1 MDTGDPAAA
10 RQLLDAVDRMMAR
23 HLPRE
28 EVRRRDAAADP
39 PIHLLPLWGQ
49 MGLLGLAVPERY
61 GGAAEGAGDWTLL
74 SLIQER
80 LGWHGFMAAALFNRA
95 VCFGAMS
102 FLAYGSEAQK
112 RRALPEIV
120 AGRMGIALALTEPQ
134 AGSDAGALATRA
146 ERVPGGWRITGRKSW
161 ISGAESAAFLVM
173 PCRTERGSTGGRG
186 VTLFLVPPDA
196 PGIAMTRLEKLGNRC
211 SLSWDIG
218 LDGVF
223 VPEEAMFGAEGE
235 GFRNLMTTLHYAR
248 SGVAAAVVGVA
259 QAAVEEAV
267 AHAQARVQFGRPIG
281 AFQAIA
287 HRLADMQTEVD
298 LARLMARDLAARI
311 TRGEQ
316 CRLQAAQAKLVST
329 ETLKRV
335 TEHGMQIMA
344 SAGYAEGSDMQR
356 YFRDARLYTFG
367 EGSSEIQRD
376 LIAREMGL

>member
-1 MDTGDPAAA
+1 
-10 RQLLDAVDRMMAR
+10 MAR

-39 PIHLLPLWGQ
+39 PMHLLPLWGE

-61 GGAAEGAGDWTLL
+61 GGSAQGAGDWTLL

-112 RRALPEIV
+112 RRLLPEIV
-120 AGRMGIALALTEPQ
+120 AGRMSIALALTEPQ

-146 ERVPGGWRITGRKSW
+146 ERVPGGWRITGRKTW

-173 PCRTERGSTGGRG
+173 PCRTERGSVGGRG

-218 LDGVF
+218 LDGVV

-248 SGVAAAVVGVA
+248 SGVAAAVIGVA
-259 QAAVEEAV
+259 QAAVEDAV
-267 AHAQARVQFGRPIG
+267 AHARARVQFGRPIG

-311 TRGEQ
+311 TRGEE

-376 LIAREMGL
+376 LIAREIGL